1 MPEPDKKSSLT
12 KIFKDKAISILAG
25 IIFIGVWVNIKS
37 DLATYR
43 AETKAEI
50 SSLRTAV
57 NDIQQ
62 KITLI
67 DPQTGK
73 TISISEMF
81 AILNNRVANVETMI
95 TKAANSLPEI
105 TSILIQIRDNAKG
118 K

>member
-1 MPEPDKKSSLT
+1 MAEIGKKSALDY
-12 KIFKDKAISILAG
+12 FKANAFSILATFVFSG
-25 IIFIGVWVNIKS
+25 ACASLQLNISSLRTELKG
-37 DLATYR
+37 D
-43 AETKAEI
+43 I